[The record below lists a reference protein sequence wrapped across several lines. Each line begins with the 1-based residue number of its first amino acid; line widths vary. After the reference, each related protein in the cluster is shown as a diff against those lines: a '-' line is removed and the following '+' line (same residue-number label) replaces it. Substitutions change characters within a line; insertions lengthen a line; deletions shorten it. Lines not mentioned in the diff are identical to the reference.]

1 LTFVTTHPHNKKALG
16 IYFGNYDPGFKF
28 YGANRLSFVPS
39 EERRP
44 LAPEIILSL
53 SHKRE
58 KDEAAPIKVPADSC
72 RP

>member
-1 LTFVTTHPHNKKALG
+1 VRPAHFLNFDLRHKHPHNKKALG

-28 YGANRLSFVPS
+28 YDANRLS
-39 EERRP
+39 
-44 LAPEIILSL
+44 EIILSL